1 MNTNK
6 MDKKMKALLTT
17 GISFVSIVLLVT
29 IASAFSTPEAPDP
42 KQLSPR
48 KKVAYMA
55 SKQFARLPEK
65 QKMQYMKK
73 VGHSRRMFRNL
84 NQKERQA
91 VFKNTRKIMHKR
103 MKEHINKFFQMN
115 EEEQNKVLDKMIA
128 QHDRMRKMHEA
139 REAQRAKN
147 GNKNNRPDGPPR
159 GNFKAM
165 LQGILE
171 NTDSTTR
178 AQMTEFHRRMEAR
191 RKATQN
197 K

>member
-1 MNTNK
+1 
-6 MDKKMKALLTT
+6 
-17 GISFVSIVLLVT
+17 
-29 IASAFSTPEAPDP
+29 
-42 KQLSPR
+42 
-48 KKVAYMA
+48 
-55 SKQFARLPEK
+55 
-65 QKMQYMKK
+65 
-73 VGHSRRMFRNL
+73 
-84 NQKERQA
+84 
-91 VFKNTRKIMHKR
+91 
-103 MKEHINKFFQMN
+103 MN

-147 GNKNNRPDGPPR
+147 GNKNNRPDGPPH